1 MKLILNLALAAVMIL
16 ACARSGAIEKYVEE
30 AAKLAQSGDPA
41 KAVEVMDKAAKQYP
55 RSARAHAYLGLY
67 LGMKAGRASDF
78 AEAGQLV
85 QAAFEHLDRAVA
97 LDSLDPDARFSRGL
111 LSVQVPDFF
120 GRLEPGV
127 RDLEFLL
134 RRSEAT
140 RRPLAEDR
148 LVTVWSMLG
157 AGYQKLGRMEKA
169 KEAWQKVA
177 ELARDETVA
186 AQAKARLSAIGAQDT
201 GAAQQEATDLPDD
214 PAVLRELGR
223 RYLDSGDFARAAEP
237 LRKAAKFD
245 STNLEGLK
253 MLARTLEHVAR
264 SGYDERIALNTDLR
278 TRLAFEYYRVLDRAV
293 RLAPKDMELRL
304 WRGAAGAYTPFFVG
318 KLDDA
323 VKDLETVAASNVSD
337 ENKAQALYLLG
348 LAFRHKGTSYWT
360 TVASK
365 FAKTEAARQVL
376 EAMRPPLAQFDPAKL
391 EKPATVVSFVL
402 GFQDELAPQ
411 TAVWVEDEKGGFL
424 KTLYVSGFSG
434 HAKAAQVDL
443 PHWAKTSAFRGC
455 DAVTGASID
464 LGQHVYAWDLRDC
477 DGKRVKPGSYVIKVE
492 AMWWPSMK
500 YEMASVRLA
509 VGGDERRV
517 QAPAGELIP
526 SLEAE
531 YLPR

>member
-1 MKLILNLALAAVMIL
+1 
-16 ACARSGAIEKYVEE
+16 
-30 AAKLAQSGDPA
+30 
-41 KAVEVMDKAAKQYP
+41 
-55 RSARAHAYLGLY
+55 
-67 LGMKAGRASDF
+67 
-78 AEAGQLV
+78 
-85 QAAFEHLDRAVA
+85 
-97 LDSLDPDARFSRGL
+97 
-111 LSVQVPDFF
+111 
-120 GRLEPGV
+120 
-127 RDLEFLL
+127 
-134 RRSEAT
+134 
-140 RRPLAEDR
+140 
-148 LVTVWSMLG
+148 
-157 AGYQKLGRMEKA
+157 
-169 KEAWQKVA
+169 
-177 ELARDETVA
+177 
-186 AQAKARLSAIGAQDT
+186 
-201 GAAQQEATDLPDD
+201 
-214 PAVLRELGR
+214 
-223 RYLDSGDFARAAEP
+223 
-237 LRKAAKFD
+237 
-245 STNLEGLK
+245 
-253 MLARTLEHVAR
+253 
-264 SGYDERIALNTDLR
+264 
-278 TRLAFEYYRVLDRAV
+278 VLDRAV